1 MNLISAY
8 HTPSERKLWSFEK
21 PRFGLVQEL
30 FIPDTNTRISAIV
43 GD

>member
-21 PRFGLVQEL
+21 PRFGLVQEF
-30 FIPDTNTRISAIV
+30 FIHGTNTCISEIV